1 MTKLHGA
8 SAKSHRRWLA
18 TVAAMAM
25 LLVSGCKVSESTTRG
40 EKPQT
45 QDIDNARKLAKDLSS
60 QILDAIGLH
69 GQTSSGG
76 PGVSRCQDDPE
87 HLYKIRHPWSVWGVP
102 EQDMEKSMEHLKVEL
117 PKQGWKVVSYGPDK
131 SALKSIEL
139 IADSTK
145 SKFSVNI
152 TFLDKRK
159 VVKGD
164 PLTEI
169 QTSGIKVDL
178 VSACF
183 RVPEGKTVDQY

>member
-1 MTKLHGA
+1 
-8 SAKSHRRWLA
+8 
-18 TVAAMAM
+18 
-25 LLVSGCKVSESTTRG
+25 
-40 EKPQT
+40 
-45 QDIDNARKLAKDLSS
+45 
-60 QILDAIGLH
+60 
-69 GQTSSGG
+69 
-76 PGVSRCQDDPE
+76 
-87 HLYKIRHPWSVWGVP
+87 
-102 EQDMEKSMEHLKVEL
+102 MEHLKVEL